1 MLTVARRMLR
11 GAPEKL
17 SEEES
22 SLWASVLQMSGVDPA
37 DIGPALASYMTSNSW
52 FPAPAQIIEHCR
64 IIEGRRYR
72 EAQALRDRE
81 EAQRLEIERLA
92 EKERRDRMTPE
103 QREAE
108 DAERAQRIAEI
119 RARLIKA
126 GVLDPP
132 ITDGPSVPIAD
143 QADLLRRMEGAD

>member
-1 MLTVARRMLR
+1 MLTGARRMLR

-64 IIEGRRYR
+64 IIEARR
-72 EAQALRDRE
+72 
-81 EAQRLEIERLA
+81 
-92 EKERRDRMTPE
+92 
-103 QREAE
+103 
-108 DAERAQRIAEI
+108 
-119 RARLIKA
+119 
-126 GVLDPP
+126 
-132 ITDGPSVPIAD
+132 
-143 QADLLRRMEGAD
+143 

>member
-1 MLTVARRMLR
+1 
-11 GAPEKL
+11 
-17 SEEES
+17 
-22 SLWASVLQMSGVDPA
+22 
-37 DIGPALASYMTSNSW
+37 
-52 FPAPAQIIEHCR
+52 
-64 IIEGRRYR
+64 
-72 EAQALRDRE
+72 
-81 EAQRLEIERLA
+81 
-92 EKERRDRMTPE
+92 MTPE

-143 QADLLRRMEGAD
+143 QADLFDAWKALTEVEPETTKQWTC